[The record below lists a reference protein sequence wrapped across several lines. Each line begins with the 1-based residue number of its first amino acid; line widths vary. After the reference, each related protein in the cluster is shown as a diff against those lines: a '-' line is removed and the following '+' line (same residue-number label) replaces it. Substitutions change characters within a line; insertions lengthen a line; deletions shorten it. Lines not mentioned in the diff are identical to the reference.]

1 MRLFLAILL
10 SLSFQSCSTT
20 PNNLQPS
27 SSDTHTK
34 VYFSPSGGCQAKT
47 IELITQ
53 SKKFIDIAMY
63 SLNNTSI
70 LEALN
75 KAKNSGIKVR
85 VLVDRTQGMGV
96 NKNVTLKLKQEG
108 YDIRIHSVNNIQH
121 NKFAIFD
128 GKKVVTGSFN
138 WTNNGEKTNEENCII
153 LDDEAVVKAYENRFN
168 DHLWMVNTEDKSQKA
183 FEKLEAKVKEKH

>member
-1 MRLFLAILL
+1 
-10 SLSFQSCSTT
+10 
-20 PNNLQPS
+20 
-27 SSDTHTK
+27 
-34 VYFSPSGGCQAKT
+34 
-47 IELITQ
+47 
-53 SKKFIDIAMY
+53 MY